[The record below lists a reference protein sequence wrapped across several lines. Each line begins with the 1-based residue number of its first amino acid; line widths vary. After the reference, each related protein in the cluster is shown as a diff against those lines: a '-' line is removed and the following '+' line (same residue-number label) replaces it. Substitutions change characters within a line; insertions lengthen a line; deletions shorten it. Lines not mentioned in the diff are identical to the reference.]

1 MKKAIIWGTVLAI
14 IAITALIFSLLRQ
27 LMPPPGPL
35 ATHSDI
41 TYAPADPSNSEGHLL
56 DLYLPE
62 SVEAV
67 PVVIWSGGSGWMA
80 DNGRETAAW
89 LAPAL
94 NEAGFALAGVSIRSS
109 SQTSFPGQLHD
120 IKSAIR
126 WLRANAEEYGIDGAR
141 IAVMGDSSGGWMAA
155 MAGVT
160 GDVPTLEGAIGLT
173 GPSSAVQAVVAFYPP
188 TRFTEMDANT
198 FDPCTPG
205 TGVLSAMLL
214 GKVICHDDD
223 DSPESRL
230 IGCSIQSCPE
240 KVHLADPTRYVSEQD
255 PPIMILHGVPD
266 PLVPHAQGE
275 LLYSTLSAAC
285 HDAVFISLP
294 KAGHGPAWDFLT
306 DDNVRDGATM
316 RSTSRNSCTVVG
328 PENYKP
334 DMNTIVEFLQ
344 RALVEM

>member
-1 MKKAIIWGTVLAI
+1 MKKAIVWGTVLVIVAV
-14 IAITALIFSLLRQ
+14 AVLIFLQ
-27 LMPPPGPL
+27 LQQLAPPPGPIP
-35 ATHSDI
+35 THADI
-41 TYAPADPSNSEGHLL
+41 NYAPADPSDSEGHLL

-62 SVEAV
+62 SVESV

-80 DNGRETAAW
+80 DNGRDTAAW

-94 NEAGFALAGVSIRSS
+94 NDAGFALAGVSIRSS

-126 WLRANAEEYGIDGAR
+126 WLRANSDEYGIDDTR
-141 IAVMGDSSGGWMAA
+141 IAVMGDSSGGWTAA

-160 GDVPTLEGAIGLT
+160 GDVPTLEGAVGST

-198 FDPCTPG
+198 FEPCSPG

-240 KVHLADPTRYVSEQD
+240 RVHLADPTRYVSEED

-285 HDAVFISLP
+285 HDAIFISLP
-294 KAGHGPAWDFLT
+294 KAGHGPAWDFLS
-306 DDNVRDGATM
+306 DDDVREGATM
-316 RSTSRNSCTVVG
+316 RSTLRNGCVEAG
-328 PENYKP
+328 PDSYTP
-334 DMNTIVEFLQ
+334 DINTIVDFL
-344 RALVEM
+344 RGALGE